1 MMYYLQHTNLPTY
14 LQVLCTSAPKGCQ
27 LPQEEVWSQ
36 QPAEAQEEDQEL
48 VGFMEAKCQNLCII
62 IMSGYC

>member
-1 MMYYLQHTNLPTY
+1 MSDRVLQSPSCDIPQANISDY
-14 LQVLCTSAPKGCQ
+14 LQVLRSSAPKGCQ

-48 VGFMEAKCQNLCII
+48 ECH
-62 IMSGYC
+62 